1 MHALQTI
8 MLQYFNSIKLII
20 DFEIK
25 TIVLHIKVLSL
36 ILGESFEIQFSAIDL
51 KGDLVDVEINNLL
64 GFKIKG
70 FNSILVKNLKNQA
83 LAIL

>member
-51 KGDLVDVEINNLL
+51 KGDLVDVEINNVS
-64 GFKIKG
+64 F
-70 FNSILVKNLKNQA
+70 
-83 LAIL
+83 

>member
-25 TIVLHIKVLSL
+25 TIFLHIKVLSL

-64 GFKIKG
+64 VFKIKG

>member
-1 MHALQTI
+1 
-8 MLQYFNSIKLII
+8 MLQYFNSIKIII

-51 KGDLVDVEINNLL
+51 KGDLVDGEINNLL
-64 GFKIKG
+64 VFKIKG

>member
-1 MHALQTI
+1 

-51 KGDLVDVEINNLL
+51 KGDLVDVEINNVS
-64 GFKIKG
+64 F
-70 FNSILVKNLKNQA
+70 
-83 LAIL
+83 

>member
-8 MLQYFNSIKLII
+8 MLQYFNSIQLII

-25 TIVLHIKVLSL
+25 TIVLHIKILSL

-64 GFKIKG
+64 VFKIKG

>member
-1 MHALQTI
+1 
-8 MLQYFNSIKLII
+8 MLQYFNSIKIII

-64 GFKIKG
+64 VFKIKG

>member
-64 GFKIKG
+64 VFKIKG